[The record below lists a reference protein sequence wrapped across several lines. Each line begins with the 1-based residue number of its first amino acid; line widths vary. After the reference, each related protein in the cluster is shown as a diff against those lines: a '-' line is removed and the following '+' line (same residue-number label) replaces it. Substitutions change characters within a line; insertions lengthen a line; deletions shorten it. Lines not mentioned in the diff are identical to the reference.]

1 MATFVSDSWAKG
13 IERDGKGEL
22 VALKVFGWCLN
33 SGLHPWRLT
42 WNIIMEVWKI
52 IFLSKWVICRFH
64 VNLPGCNK
72 AFFKGKPNGSKY
84 QTPQSWIGFLSD
96 FSWFCTHEII
106 TIFHHHLGG
115 YVFLFPSI
123 LNQSEWNTLQQ
134 TNMEPKRG
142 GGLFRWCSFFMFR
155 FKGVRVQ
162 RVFGWNSK
170 YPCQRKF
177 GWSAISI
184 TLRFFPDLL
193 LLPSTNYYTSTC
205 GEYVTSSNFSELS
218 YV

>member
-84 QTPQSWIGFLSD
+84 QLGTLKIIAQIAHVQWFSPKISLILVAIQARRWFKVTLFPAYQAAALNSCWFVEIRLIGF
-96 FSWFCTHEII
+96 
-106 TIFHHHLGG
+106 
-115 YVFLFPSI
+115 
-123 LNQSEWNTLQQ
+123 QS
-134 TNMEPKRG
+134 
-142 GGLFRWCSFFMFR
+142 R
-155 FKGVRVQ
+155 FADRC
-162 RVFGWNSK
+162 F
-170 YPCQRKF
+170 
-177 GWSAISI
+177 
-184 TLRFFPDLL
+184 LRFLWECSKGSEGLLTQTLKLRAGFFLKGASDLEL
-193 LLPSTNYYTSTC
+193 GWQTASGNDHVSHLKVAGSRWFSDLP
-205 GEYVTSSNFSELS
+205 
-218 YV
+218 